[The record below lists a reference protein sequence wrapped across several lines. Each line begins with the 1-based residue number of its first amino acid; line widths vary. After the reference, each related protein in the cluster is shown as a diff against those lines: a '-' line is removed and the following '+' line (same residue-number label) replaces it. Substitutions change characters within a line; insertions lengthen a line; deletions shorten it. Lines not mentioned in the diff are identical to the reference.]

1 MQVITLPSE
10 SKLNPNWAY
19 VTFGMAILLWG
30 SPIFGL
36 GIFLP
41 IASLF
46 LFRSNHTIRSIAFH
60 SLVFQILSYIFAYAI
75 DFGCLFFSDDYSCS
89 INLKTAWLPFFIIF
103 VLVASFLILLMEA
116 KNTLQLRGRLYPI
129 SSTYKWS
136 FAILT
141 LAFLSALNTENSE
154 IKIWTIL
161 TFIGLVAF
169 VVLYHGVWGL
179 FLYKVFDQNNKIILF
194 LETFGVVCLALLFSG
209 VYFSSLSV
217 FGILMNL
224 TQGRDFISIEQ
235 SFLQGDL
242 ALYFWLL
249 SLYVASSYVGR
260 KKRAFAPF
268 RKLYA
273 SIYVHRRIPTPISNL
288 ESSSLKKKEKYAK
301 VRNWIFPGW
310 GLIYLNRYWQGFPIL
325 FIFLLSLFFSIV
337 SLTYYYDYAK
347 GTSFL
352 IYFGLKPGI
361 PDKEFIQYTSSPV
374 IFFCFLSIMLFSYYL
389 AHTLLKNVL
398 PLETEPIERRGILPG
413 FNNNLALSF
422 LFHLTLL
429 AVIFIIP
436 VTVSRSSEKKRD
448 ISKDH
453 FQPEKMEFYFIDP
466 EIPDEVKDL
475 NGGVISGTETPNQEE
490 GMQIPD
496 EPVSDEGKV
505 KGYVKRIKGK
515 KLPKTYSNYIS
526 ARMRGPEM
534 FMDYWKRAPYP
545 YSCVVAYTITTEGE
559 ITDIYIVEASP
570 YPEQD
575 QLTIELIEAMSPV
588 MPPPGVKG
596 DVRVTEL
603 FWNGP
608 IDPDAMPTPLQKEM
622 VLMFDGRYMEEEP

>member
-1 MQVITLPSE
+1 MQAITLPNE
-10 SKLNPNWAY
+10 SKINPNWTY
-19 VTFGMAILLWG
+19 VTFGMGILLWG

-46 LFRSNHTIRSIAFH
+46 LFRLNHTIRSIAFY
-60 SLVFQILSYIFAYAI
+60 SLVFQIISYLFAYSI
-75 DFGCLFFSDDYSCS
+75 DFACILFSDDYYCS
-89 INLKTAWLPFFIIF
+89 TNLKTEWLPFFSIF
-103 VLVASFLILLMEA
+103 VLVVSFLFLLLEA
-116 KNTLQLRGRLYPI
+116 KNTLKRKGRLYPF

-136 FAILT
+136 FVILT
-141 LAFLSALNTENSE
+141 LAFLSSIYGENSE
-154 IKIWTIL
+154 IKTWAIMTFSGLIVFIVTYHIIWGW
-161 TFIGLVAF
+161 FF
-169 VVLYHGVWGL
+169 
-179 FLYKVFDQNNKIILF
+179 YKKLNSNNKLILF
-194 LETFGVVCLALLFSG
+194 LETVFIVSIVLLFAG
-209 VYFSSLSV
+209 VYFSSLSI
-217 FGILMNL
+217 FGILINFM
-224 TQGRDFISIEQ
+224 QGRDFISIEY

-242 ALYFWLL
+242 ALYFWLI

-260 KKRAFAPF
+260 EKRTFAPF

-273 SIYVHRRIPTPISNL
+273 SIFIHKSIPTPV
-288 ESSSLKKKEKYAK
+288 SSLGSFSLKKKEKYAK

-325 FIFLLSLFFSIV
+325 FIFLLSLFFSIIT
-337 SLTYYYDYAK
+337 LTYYYDYAR
-347 GTSFL
+347 GTAFL
-352 IYFGLKPGI
+352 SYFGLKPGI
-361 PDKEFIQYTSSPV
+361 PDKEFIQYTSNPIVFS
-374 IFFCFLSIMLFSYYL
+374 CFLGITIFTYYL
-389 AHTLLKNVL
+389 SHVLLKNVL
-398 PLETEPIERRGILPG
+398 ELETEPVEKRGILQG

-436 VTVSRSSEKKRD
+436 ITVSRNSEKKRD

-453 FQPEKMEFYFIDP
+453 FQPDKMEFYFIDP

-475 NGGVISGTETPNQEE
+475 NGGVVSGTETPNQEE

-534 FMDYWKRAPYP
+534 FMDYWKRAPHP

-559 ITDIYIVEASP
+559 IIDIYIVEASP